1 MVYVFPLRVTT
12 SPFGAV
18 IVSKLGTLLIFTERV
33 SSESLGV
40 TVIPSG
46 FEPPADTVTFPLVV
60 RDGASATLSWSTAGP
75 LYVGTDDSDRLRLL
89 PPPSRIVAPFGRL
102 IELT

>member
-1 MVYVFPLRVTT
+1 MFPLRVTT
-12 SPFGAV
+12 SPVGAV
-18 IVSKLGTLLIFTERV
+18 IVSNFGTLLICKERV
-33 SSESLGV
+33 SSESLGI

-60 RDGASATLSWSTAGP
+60 SDGTSTSLSWSTAGP
-75 LYVGTDDSDRLRLL
+75 LYVGAADSERLRLL
-89 PPPSRIVAPFGRL
+89 PPPSWIVVPFGRL